1 MLRACRTI
9 AWNASSSLLLTLKKI
24 CKKEKGKFTLFS
36 DRNGSLLRWQPRAQW
51 DEDLL
56 PFNSSPQQSY
66 YRHVG
71 IRLTWQQPQPV
82 MGTMYM
88 YSKYEML
95 CVCHSLG
102 GVMWYSCL
110 DDQACDK
117 IPAAS
122 GSMLCFARQ
131 AQHTFSLKLSICRQQ
146 AHSHSFTELAQLKR
160 S

>member
-36 DRNGSLLRWQPRAQW
+36 DRNLSLLRWQPRAQW

-82 MGTMYM
+82 MGTVYM

-95 CVCHSLG
+95 CVCHSLQH
-102 GVMWYSCL
+102 S
-110 DDQACDK
+110 
-117 IPAAS
+117 
-122 GSMLCFARQ
+122 RQ